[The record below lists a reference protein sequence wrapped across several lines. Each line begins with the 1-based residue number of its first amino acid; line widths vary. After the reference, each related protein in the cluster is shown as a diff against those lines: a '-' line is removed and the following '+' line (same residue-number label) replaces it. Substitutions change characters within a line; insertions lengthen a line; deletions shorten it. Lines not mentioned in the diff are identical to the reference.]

1 MKKLLSIATALVF
14 SLGVYAGGEENYTV
28 DNSISSMEWVGK
40 KVTGQHNGT
49 IKVKEGTVTVSDG
62 MITGGTLMIDMNSIV
77 IEDIKD
83 EGTNAKLAGHLRS
96 DDFFSVEKYPMS
108 KLVINKVEKKGDKYH
123 IHGDLTIKGK
133 TDKVEIPAE
142 IKMENGKLVAI
153 GETEIDRTKWD
164 IKYGSGKF
172 FEDLGDKMIY
182 DNFVVKFKVGAK
194 KS

>member
-108 KLVINKVEKKGDKYH
+108 KLIINKVEKKGDKFH

>member
-182 DNFVVKFKVGAK
+182 DNFIVKFKVGAK